1 MYYFQKKCVNCD
13 GIFQKKEITQEH
25 FQGVSDN
32 PGLTFSQ
39 EDGDQFLTIH
49 SNCGCNKVTG
59 PCGFCGS
66 NLGYENDPRGSGY
79 PACRNCGGV

>member
-1 MYYFQKKCVNCD
+1 MYYFQKKCVDCGAIYHKNELSKD
-13 GIFQKKEITQEH
+13 H
-25 FQGVSDN
+25 FEGVSDN

-39 EDGDQFLTIH
+39 EDGDHFLTIH
-49 SNCGCNKVTG
+49 SSCGCNKVTG

-66 NLGYENDPRGSGY
+66 TLGYEADPRGSGY